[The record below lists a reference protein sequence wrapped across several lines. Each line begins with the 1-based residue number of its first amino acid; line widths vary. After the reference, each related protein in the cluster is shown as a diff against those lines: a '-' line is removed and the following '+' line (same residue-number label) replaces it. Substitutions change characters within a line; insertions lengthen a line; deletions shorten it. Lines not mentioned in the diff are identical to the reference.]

1 MRAVTRGRRRA
12 PADAARPSFD
22 SVAALVRLLTPEN
35 RTLLKV
41 IRDARPRSI
50 AELERITGRR
60 APNLVRTLA
69 KLEAMGLVRLRED
82 RHRTVPTA
90 IAAKFRVVIDPYSM
104 KDRVEVA

>member
-1 MRAVTRGRRRA
+1 
-12 PADAARPSFD
+12 
-22 SVAALVRLLTPEN
+22 
-35 RTLLKV
+35 
-41 IRDARPRSI
+41 
-50 AELERITGRR
+50 
-60 APNLVRTLA
+60 VRTLA